1 MTTLITGGNGFLA
14 NSLKQYIDGDYYG
27 KDMLDVT
34 SRNCVRN
41 LPTYDVLIH
50 TATGNGD
57 TKFNDTLPLLFSK
70 AKKIFVFTS
79 KQGTF
84 LNWKKTGHL
93 NYGLE
98 KLILNFTVYRHNLT
112 KHNAQL
118 VEPGHMETQ
127 EHYEF
132 IAEKF
137 SNYYKK
143 WKITKNM
150 VYDLVKERYLPY

>member
-1 MTTLITGGNGFLA
+1 MTTLVTGGNGFLA
-14 NSLKQYIDGDYYG
+14 NSLKQYVDGDYYG

-70 AKKIFVFTS
+70 ANKIFVFTS

-84 LNWKKTGHL
+84 LNWKKPGHL

-150 VYDLVKERYLPY
+150 VYDLVNERYLPY

>member
-1 MTTLITGGNGFLA
+1 MTTLVTGGNGFLA
-14 NSLKQYIDGDYYG
+14 NRLKQYIDGDFLG
-27 KDMLDVT
+27 KDQLDLT
-34 SRNCVRN
+34 NINCINN
-41 LPTYDVLIH
+41 LPHYDILIH
-50 TATGNGD
+50 TATGSVNIGLN
-57 TKFNDTLPLLFSK
+57 FERLLEVVQPN
-70 AKKIFVFTS
+70 KIFVFTS

-84 LNWKKTGHL
+84 LNWKKPGHL

-127 EHYEF
+127 EHYDF

-150 VYDLVKERYLPY
+150 VYDLVNERYLPY